1 MEIDISSKDVSLA
14 VLRFLDSTNLSTT
27 PDKLAAAGDD
37 RSKSGYAK
45 LGILS
50 DFDAIAVGVGTGTSC
65 PPSGQCI
72 LPRLP
77 TRRPTRARGPP
88 PWP

>member
-14 VLRFLDSTNLSTT
+14 VLRFLDSTNLSTI
-27 PDKLAAAGDD
+27 PGKLAAAGDD

-45 LGILS
+45 RGTLS
-50 DFDAIAVGVGTGTSC
+50 DFDAIAAGVGTGNQLSAL
-65 PPSGQCI
+65 GQRI

-77 TRRPTRARGPP
+77 TRRPTRARGPQ